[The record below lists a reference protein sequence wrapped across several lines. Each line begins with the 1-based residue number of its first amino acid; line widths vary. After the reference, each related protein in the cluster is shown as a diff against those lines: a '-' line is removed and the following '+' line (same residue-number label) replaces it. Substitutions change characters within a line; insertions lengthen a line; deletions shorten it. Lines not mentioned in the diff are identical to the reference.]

1 MSVCFG
7 AFVAEIRIQRRVW
20 LRSELNNM
28 RRFYCFLAKVLRQH
42 LQVDLTQSVVIEC
55 SNNTAY
61 VSHLNFSHFIEQSFE
76 HFVRARA
83 VRPTCASP
91 LRSTKSLTISHARA
105 LSHVFG
111 CFFFFPNCRLSG
123 VRRRYSRRTSQR
135 IPRSAFRRTF
145 RNRTVHVC
153 VYCGRRSSVRR
164 FIHRLV
170 CVRVRF
176 LGAVR
181 IYPGIAAKVHATYFV
196 VSCMSCFSTNIDG
209 QKNDATGCAESAAR
223 VARSLRSASHAEL
236 RLVGFRSC
244 T

>member
-111 CFFFFPNCRLSG
+111 CFFFPELSVVGCSSQIFKKNVAAHPEIGFQTYISQQNGTCLRLLRTTIQCAPIHSSSR
-123 VRRRYSRRTSQR
+123 VRACA
-135 IPRSAFRRTF
+135 IFRRCAHLPGHRGKGTRDIF
-145 RNRTVHVC
+145 RC
-153 VYCGRRSSVRR
+153 IVY
-164 FIHRLV
+164 
-170 CVRVRF
+170 
-176 LGAVR
+176 
-181 IYPGIAAKVHATYFV
+181 V
-196 VSCMSCFSTNIDG
+196 VLFD
-209 QKNDATGCAESAAR
+209 K
-223 VARSLRSASHAEL
+223 H
-236 RLVGFRSC
+236 
-244 T
+244 